1 MKRIGLGIIRVV
13 FLLTVSTCAIGQS
26 VNPKDALDKAL
37 LAEDLQ
43 AVQSAVESARIFL
56 GDKAGEPEVPD
67 QYRPVPK
74 HATLLTRAEAQLGFT
89 ARFEELEKRS
99 WWKIGLD
106 PTKLTQPLRAPASVL
121 VGNVA
126 AVRAK
131 LDGAKQSLA
140 IANRAADFL
149 MWAQEQAGTGVYPFP
164 AARGTSKDRAMEAAT
179 SFLSKAEKAGRIDE
193 VVRNGWAGDD
203 LGDGG
208 LQFDNG
214 ECGTAMFQ
222 LFEVTNDRR
231 HLESANKATDWALSR
246 PLCSNWNYNSFS
258 VHLLAK
264 AYAVTKN
271 PRYLDGAIL
280 KARIG
285 VVPGQLT
292 SGTRIG
298 RWIDPHNAR
307 PAYHYIMMRALAQ
320 LVSVMPNNHPE
331 SETMRNSLLLGLKC
345 RNLEMVDRGIMNK
358 DHAIETL
365 IHVHHAFQGDTA
377 FLTESRTDDALNAIG
392 RLVSEEW
399 RRGKAALGPASMGL
413 FLEYIATTPS
423 LARFSKP

>member
-1 MKRIGLGIIRVV
+1 MKRIGGIIGVV
-13 FLLTVSTCAIGQS
+13 VVLTASTCAIGQP
-26 VNPKDALDKAL
+26 VNPKLALEKAL

-43 AVQSAVESARIFL
+43 AVQSAVEAGRIFL
-56 GDKAGEPEVPD
+56 GNKVGEPEVPD

-74 HATLLTRAEAQLGFT
+74 HAVLLTRAEAQLGFT
-89 ARFEELEKRS
+89 AHFMKLEKLS

-106 PTKLTQPLRAPASVL
+106 PTKLSQPLRAPASVL

-131 LDGAKQSLA
+131 LDGAEQSLA

-149 MWAQEQAGTGVYPFP
+149 IWAQEQAGTGVYPFP
-164 AARGTSKDRAMEAAT
+164 AARGTSTDRAMEAAT
-179 SFLSKAEKAGRIDE
+179 SFLTTAERAGRIDE

-214 ECGTAMFQ
+214 ECGVAMFQ

-271 PRYLDGAIL
+271 PKYLEGAIL
-280 KARIG
+280 KAKIG

-292 SGTRIG
+292 SGSNAG

-320 LVSVMPNNHPE
+320 LVSVMSNDHPE
-331 SETMRNSLLLGLKC
+331 LATMRNSLLLGLKC
-345 RNLEMVDRGIMNK
+345 RNLEMLDRGIMNK

-365 IHVHHAFQGDTA
+365 IYVHSAFRSDTV
-377 FLTESRTDDALNAIG
+377 FLTESRSDDALNAIG

-399 RRGKAALGPASMGL
+399 RRGKAPLGPGAMGL
-413 FLEYIATTPS
+413 FLEYIVTTS
-423 LARFSKP
+423 GVARFSEP